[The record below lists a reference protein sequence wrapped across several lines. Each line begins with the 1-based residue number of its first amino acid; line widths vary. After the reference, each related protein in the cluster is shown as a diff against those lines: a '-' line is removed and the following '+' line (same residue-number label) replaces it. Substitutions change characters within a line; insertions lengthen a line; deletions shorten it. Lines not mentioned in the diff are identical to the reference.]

1 MRWGRAFAAAGAV
14 VALAV
19 TGLAGP
25 AAAGEAKYVGDLAL
39 TETGVVRGTAATDLV
54 TFKGIPYAAPP
65 VGPLRWRAPQAAK
78 VWDGVLD
85 GTQFRSQCA
94 QLGGLGGIV
103 ESYQEDCLYL
113 NVFAPKTS
121 GVKPVVVW
129 FYGGG
134 FQNGTGSTYDAARLA
149 AQGDVVV
156 VTVNYRVGVLGF
168 LALPSLDGETPGVQS
183 GNFGI
188 QDQRASLKWVQ
199 RNIAGFGGNPGNV
212 TIAGQSAGAGAA
224 CIHLTSPASAGLFQ
238 RAIGQTY
245 SCGSP
250 LLTKD
255 AAETMG
261 TTVATQFGC
270 TDAATAA
277 ACLRGKTDVKALMQ
291 AWPPLPQ
298 GPVVGGSEQPLQPI
312 DAFRQGKFTRV
323 PMLWG
328 NNRDEMR
335 MIVSIQYDA
344 SGNPVTAESYP
355 QIIRTT
361 FGVDADRVLARYP
374 ASAYPTPGLAL
385 SAVLSD
391 AGDDQLATCQHVT
404 AYRAA
409 IAGQAKLFVYQFS
422 DRTAPPVVDIPGF
435 DEGAEHGAE
444 LNYLFPKFTGATL
457 NTEQQALA
465 DQMVRYW
472 ATFAR
477 TGDPNTAGLPAW
489 PRFTTGTARDALS
502 LDLAS
507 AGGNRKI
514 DLATRS
520 QCDFWATVPPPPGA

>member
-1 MRWGRAFAAAGAV
+1 MIWGKAIAAAGAV

-19 TGLAGP
+19 SGTAGT
-25 AAAGEAKYVGDLAL
+25 AAADQ
-39 TETGVVRGTAATDLV
+39 ETRVSDVVTTKTGSVRGTETADLV

-65 VGPLRWRAPQAAK
+65 VGSLRWRAPQPAK
-78 VWDGVLD
+78 RWNDVLD

-94 QLGGLGGIV
+94 QLGGLGGII
-103 ESYQEDCLYL
+103 ESYEEDCLYL
-113 NVFAPKTS
+113 NVFAPKTTKA
-121 GVKPVVVW
+121 KPVVVW

-134 FQNGTGSTYDAARLA
+134 FQNGTSSTYDAAQLA
-149 AQGDVVV
+149 AKGDVVV

-168 LALPSLDGETPGVQS
+168 LALPSLDRETPGVQS

-188 QDQRASLKWVQ
+188 ADQRASLTWVQ
-199 RNIAGFGGNPGNV
+199 SNIAGFGGNPNNI

-224 CIHLTSPASAGLFQ
+224 CIHLASPASAGLFQ

-261 TTVATQFGC
+261 TTLAGQFGC
-270 TDAATAA
+270 ADAARAA
-277 ACLRGKTDVKALMQ
+277 NCLRGITDVKALMQ
-291 AWPPLPQ
+291 AWPALPQ
-298 GPVVGGSEQPLQPI
+298 GPVLGGREMPLQPI
-312 DAFRQGKFTRV
+312 DAFRQGKFNRV

-344 SGNPVTAESYP
+344 SGNPVTAETYP
-355 QIIRTT
+355 QIIRAT

-374 ASAYPTPGLAL
+374 ASDYPTPGIAL

-391 AGDDQLATCQHVT
+391 AGDDQLATCQHVE

-409 IAGQAKLFVYQFS
+409 IAGQGKLFTYQFS

-444 LNYLFPKFTGATL
+444 LNYLFPGFTGATL
-457 NTEQQALA
+457 NAQQQELS
-465 DQMVRYW
+465 DQMVKYW
-472 ATFAR
+472 SAFAR
-477 TGDPNTAGLPAW
+477 TGDPNTTGLPAW
-489 PRFTTGTARDALS
+489 PRFTTGTAQDTLS
-502 LDLAS
+502 LDLA
-507 AGGNRKI
+507 ANGGNQKI